1 MKRRV
6 VMKHLRSRTLTHVI
20 VGIVCAAASRGV
32 IADDTMDYGDNDA
45 VRSIVAEMMA
55 DAETRSSMLQSGTAG
70 HDGGFYMASSD
81 NAFRLNIKG
90 ALQYR
95 YQMNF
100 RDGDGGTDDFE
111 SGFSSPRTLLFFK
124 GHVFDPRL
132 FFQIRANF
140 GRTDGVARR
149 DDAFV
154 GYKID
159 ENWTVRAGQGLFAF
173 TREWYHGDLK
183 LQTAER
189 SLSAYMFGEQ
199 RAQFIDMKYQDD
211 DSRFIFTFSDGFR
224 SQNTDFNS
232 DPADWALTAR
242 TELKLDGSWK
252 AVTGDYT
259 SPRGTDPAAA
269 FGAAVHFEQGPNT
282 PGVASQDLFAWTV
295 DFLYK
300 GGGWNVFAAAV
311 GYHTQDEAGVNGA
324 DFAEYGIVAQGGA
337 YVTDDTELFAR
348 YDLILPDDD
357 RTDNDSFNAVTFGF
371 NHFLHGQAARFTLQA
386 QWFLDPT
393 LDSEAGNFGNTGP
406 RNPNSTLFGVLPS
419 SERDQVTIT
428 AQFMLLF

>member
-1 MKRRV
+1 MRQFN
-6 VMKHLRSRTLTHVI
+6 LRTVARFLVC
-20 VGIVCAAASRGV
+20 VVCAGAARGV
-32 IADDTMDYGDNDA
+32 VASDEVVRSDNDA
-45 VRSIVAEMMA
+45 VRSIVAEMLA

-81 NAFRLNIKG
+81 NSFRLNIKG

-95 YQMNF
+95 YQANF
-100 RDGDGGTDDFE
+100 RNSSGGTDDFE
-111 SGFSSPRTLLFFK
+111 PGFSSPRTLLFFT

-132 FFQIRANF
+132 FYQIRTNF
-140 GRTDGVARR
+140 SGSDGIARR

-159 ENWTVRAGQGLFAF
+159 EHWTMRGGQGLFAF

-189 SLSAYMFGEQ
+189 SLSALLFGEQ
-199 RAQFIDMKYQDD
+199 RAQFVDLKYQDD
-211 DSRFIFTFSDGFR
+211 DARFIFTFSDGFR
-224 SQNTDFNS
+224 SQNTDFTS

-242 TELKLDGSWK
+242 TELKLEGSWK

-269 FGAAVHFEQGPNT
+269 FGAALHFEQGPNA
-282 PGVASQDLFAWTV
+282 PGVGSQDLFAWTV

-300 GGGWNVFAAAV
+300 GGGWNLFAAAV
-311 GYHTQDEAGVNGA
+311 GYHSEDEAGVGGA
-324 DFAEYGIVAQGGA
+324 DFSEYGIVAQGGA

-348 YDLILPDDD
+348 YDLILPDDA
-357 RTDNDSFNAVTFGF
+357 RSDNDSFNALTFGM
-371 NHFLHGQAARFTLQA
+371 NHFLHGHAARFTLQA
-386 QWFLDPT
+386 QWYMDPT
-393 LDSEAGNFGNTGP
+393 LDTEAGNFGNTGS
-406 RNPNSTLFGVLPS
+406 RNPSSTLFGVLPS